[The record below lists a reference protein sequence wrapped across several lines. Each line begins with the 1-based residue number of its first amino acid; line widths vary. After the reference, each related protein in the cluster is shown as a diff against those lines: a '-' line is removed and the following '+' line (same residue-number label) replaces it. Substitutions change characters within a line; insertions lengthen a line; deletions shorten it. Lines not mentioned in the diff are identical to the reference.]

1 MGRLIWLLLI
11 VSVAVGLA
19 LVMRFNHGNVAVL
32 WPPYR
37 VDVSVNVAVLVL
49 LAVFLALHLLMLAL
63 GKALNLPTRVREYR
77 QRRRQDASRKALR
90 DGLLALF
97 EGRFG
102 KAEKLAE
109 KARDDE
115 EMAGTAALVAARAAH
130 RMRETERRDQ
140 WLARARDEGRSEQAE
155 LTTAAEFALD
165 EQDAGTAVAAIER
178 LHAGSS
184 RHIHS
189 LRLAL
194 RAYELGG
201 HWDRLLQV
209 LRVLEKRKAL
219 PEAAIR
225 GYRVRACRALFER
238 ETGADPTGVRERWR
252 ALKSADRAL
261 PEVVAAAAEAFA
273 RAGDPGQARK
283 LIEDAMKSAYSPL
296 LVRPYVAIDDSATRE
311 RIEQAERW
319 LEKYG
324 PDPALLLAL
333 GRLCARESLWGKA
346 KEFLQ
351 RHLATGENAAAH
363 LALAELAD
371 ATGQVSDAA
380 THYRAA
386 ARLDGSSG
394 A

>member
-1 MGRLIWLLLI
+1 MGRLVWVVLI

-19 LVMRFNHGNVAVL
+19 LLMRFNHGNVAIL

-37 VDVSVNVAVLVL
+37 VDVSVNVALLTLLLLFVVLHVLVL
-49 LAVFLALHLLMLAL
+49 GL
-63 GKALNLPTRVREYR
+63 GKALNLPARVREYR
-77 QRRRQDASRKALR
+77 QKRRQDASRSALR

-102 KAEKLAE
+102 RAERLAE
-109 KARDDE
+109 QARDDQD
-115 EMAGTAALVAARAAH
+115 MAGTAALVAARAAH
-130 RMRETERRDQ
+130 RMREIERRDQ
-140 WLARARDEGRSEQAE
+140 WLARARDDRRSEQAE

-165 EQDAGTAVAAIER
+165 EQDAATAVAAIER
-178 LHAGSS
+178 LHAGRS
-184 RHIHS
+184 RHIHA

-201 HWDRLLQV
+201 HWARLLQV
-209 LRVLEKRKAL
+209 LRLLEKRDAL
-219 PEAAIR
+219 PEAVIR
-225 GYRVRACRALFER
+225 GYKVRACRALFAR
-238 ETGADPTGVRERWR
+238 ESGDDPTGVRERWR
-252 ALKSADRAL
+252 SLKSADRAM

-296 LVRPYVAIDDSATRE
+296 LVRPYSAIDDAATRE

-319 LEKYG
+319 LAKYG
-324 PDPALLLAL
+324 PEPELLLAL
-333 GRLCARESLWGKA
+333 GRLCMRESLWGKA

-351 RHLATGENAAAH
+351 RRLALGENGAAH
-363 LALAELAD
+363 VALAELAE
-371 ATGQVSDAA
+371 ATGQVTTAA

-386 ARLDGSSG
+386 ARLAGRPEH
-394 A
+394 

>member
-1 MGRLIWLLLI
+1 MGRLVWILLI
-11 VSVAVGLA
+11 VSVAVGLS
-19 LVMRFNHGNVAVL
+19 LLLQFNHGNVAVL

-37 VDVSVNVAVLVL
+37 VDVSVNVALLGLIVLFV
-49 LAVFLALHLLMLAL
+49 ALHLLVLAL
-63 GKALNLPTRVREYR
+63 GKALNLPARVREYR
-77 QRRRQDASRKALR
+77 LRRRQDASRKALR

-102 KAEKLAE
+102 RAERLAD
-109 KARDDE
+109 KARDDQ

-130 RMRETERRDQ
+130 RMREVERRDR
-140 WLARARDEGRSEQAE
+140 WLERAREDRRSEQAE

-165 EQDAGTAVAAIER
+165 EQDASTAVAAIER
-178 LHAGSS
+178 LHAGRS

-201 HWDRLLQV
+201 NWARLLQT
-209 LRVLEKRKAL
+209 LRLLEKRDAL
-219 PEAAIR
+219 PDTVIR

-238 ETGADPTGVRERWR
+238 ESGDDPTGVRERWR
-252 ALKSADRAL
+252 SLRSADRAM
-261 PEVVAAAAEAFA
+261 PEVVAAAAAAFA
-273 RAGDPGQARK
+273 RAGDPDYARK

-296 LVRPYVAIDDSATRE
+296 LVRRYAALDDSATRE
-311 RIEQAERW
+311 RIERAEHW

-333 GRLCARESLWGKA
+333 GRLCMRESLWGKA

-351 RHLATGENAAAH
+351 RHLAGGESAAAH
-363 LALAELAD
+363 VALAELAE
-371 ATGQVSDAA
+371 ATGQVTAAA

-386 ARLDGSSG
+386 ARLG
-394 A
+394 APHEG

>member
-1 MGRLIWLLLI
+1 MGRLVWVVLI

-19 LVMRFNHGNVAVL
+19 LLMRFNHGNVAIL

-37 VDVSVNVAVLVL
+37 VDVSVNVALLTLLVLFVALHVLVL
-49 LAVFLALHLLMLAL
+49 GL

-77 QRRRQDASRKALR
+77 QRRRQDASRRALR

-102 KAEKLAE
+102 RAERLAE
-109 KARDDE
+109 QARDDE

-130 RMRETERRDQ
+130 RMREIERRDQ
-140 WLARARDEGRSEQAE
+140 WLARARDDRRSEQAE

-165 EQDAGTAVAAIER
+165 EQDAATAVPAIER
-178 LHAGSS
+178 LHAGRS

-201 HWDRLLQV
+201 HWARLLQV
-209 LRVLEKRKAL
+209 LRLLEKRDAL
-219 PEAAIR
+219 PEAVIR
-225 GYRVRACRALFER
+225 GYKVRACRALFAR
-238 ETGADPTGVRERWR
+238 ESGDDPTGVRERWR
-252 ALKSADRAL
+252 SLKSADRAM

-296 LVRPYVAIDDSATRE
+296 LVRPYSAIDDAATRE

-319 LEKYG
+319 LAKYG
-324 PDPALLLAL
+324 PEPELLLAL
-333 GRLCARESLWGKA
+333 GRLCMRESLWGKA

-351 RHLATGENAAAH
+351 RRLALGESGAAH
-363 LALAELAD
+363 VALAELAE
-371 ATGQVSDAA
+371 ATGQVTTAA

-386 ARLDGSSG
+386 ARLVARPQD
-394 A
+394 